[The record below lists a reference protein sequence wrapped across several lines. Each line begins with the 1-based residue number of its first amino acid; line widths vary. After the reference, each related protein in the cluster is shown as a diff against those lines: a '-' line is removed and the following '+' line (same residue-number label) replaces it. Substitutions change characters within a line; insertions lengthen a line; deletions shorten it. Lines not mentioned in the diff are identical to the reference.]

1 MQLALNMSVAA
12 LKAMAEPTRLRLL
25 VLLAAG
31 ELSVKDLTGILGQSQ
46 PRISRHLKL
55 LAEAGLV
62 ERAPEGSWVYFRL
75 AEGGQ
80 GGTLARLVLEAVD
93 RADPV
98 LARDRRRAEALREE
112 RERAAQ
118 AYFQAHAGEWDS
130 IRALHV
136 AEAEVEAAVTAA
148 LGPGPF
154 GLLVDLGTGTGRMLE
169 LLRERYRRGVGIDLS
184 PAMLAY
190 ARAKLER
197 TELRHAQVRQGDI
210 YDLPLADQAADAAV
224 MHQVLHFLSDPQ
236 RAVREAARVLA
247 PGGRLLIVD
256 FAPHELEYLREQYA
270 HERLGLAGPQ
280 VEQWLA
286 DGGLQIIERRD
297 LVPDGTSPDAKL
309 TVSVWVAGRP
319 PREPATGA
327 KIWNSTSWNGLPE
340 MDAPKE
346 RRSRLVGDGDIN
358 VSFEFFPPKTEKMEE
373 ALWAAIRRLEPLKPR
388 FVSVT
393 YGAGGSTRERT
404 HTTVA
409 RLVRETTLVPA
420 AHLTCVQATKAEV
433 DEVVRGYE
441 AAGVRHIVAL
451 RGDPPAGVGT
461 AYSPHPGGYANA
473 ADLVAGLKQIAGL
486 EVSVAGYPE
495 RHPDSPSLEADLDN
509 LKAKVD
515 AGAARIIT
523 QFFFDNAHFLRFL
536 EAARAHGIWA
546 PIVPGIVP
554 IHNFKQ
560 VAGFAGRCGATMPS
574 WLARRFDG
582 LDADPQTTHLVAAAV
597 AAEQVMDL
605 VDEGIRQFHFYTL
618 NRADLVY
625 AICHL
630 LGLRPEPAAAKEAV
644 NA

>member
-1 MQLALNMSVAA
+1 VQFALTPSVVA
-12 LKAMAEPTRLRLL
+12 LKAMAEPTRLRVL

-75 AEGGQ
+75 SEGGQ

-98 LARDRRRAEALREE
+98 LARDRRRAETLREE

-136 AEAEVEAAVTAA
+136 AEAEVEAAVAAA

-169 LLRERYRRGVGIDLS
+169 LLRERYRRGLGIDLS

-210 YDLPLADQAADAAV
+210 YHLPLADQAADAAV

-256 FAPHELEYLREQYA
+256 FAPHELEHLREQYA

-297 LVPDGTSPDAKL
+297 LVPDGASPDAKL

-319 PREPATGA
+319 PREPTTA
-327 KIWNSTSWNGLPE
+327 KDLE
-340 MDAPKE
+340 QRKLE
-346 RRSRLVGDGDIN
+346 R
-358 VSFEFFPPKTEKMEE
+358 
-373 ALWAAIRRLEPLKPR
+373 
-388 FVSVT
+388 
-393 YGAGGSTRERT
+393 
-404 HTTVA
+404 
-409 RLVRETTLVPA
+409 
-420 AHLTCVQATKAEV
+420 
-433 DEVVRGYE
+433 
-441 AAGVRHIVAL
+441 
-451 RGDPPAGVGT
+451 
-461 AYSPHPGGYANA
+461 
-473 ADLVAGLKQIAGL
+473 IA
-486 EVSVAGYPE
+486 
-495 RHPDSPSLEADLDN
+495 
-509 LKAKVD
+509 
-515 AGAARIIT
+515 
-523 QFFFDNAHFLRFL
+523 
-536 EAARAHGIWA
+536 
-546 PIVPGIVP
+546 
-554 IHNFKQ
+554 
-560 VAGFAGRCGATMPS
+560 
-574 WLARRFDG
+574 
-582 LDADPQTTHLVAAAV
+582 
-597 AAEQVMDL
+597 
-605 VDEGIRQFHFYTL
+605 
-618 NRADLVY
+618 
-625 AICHL
+625 
-630 LGLRPEPAAAKEAV
+630 
-644 NA
+644 